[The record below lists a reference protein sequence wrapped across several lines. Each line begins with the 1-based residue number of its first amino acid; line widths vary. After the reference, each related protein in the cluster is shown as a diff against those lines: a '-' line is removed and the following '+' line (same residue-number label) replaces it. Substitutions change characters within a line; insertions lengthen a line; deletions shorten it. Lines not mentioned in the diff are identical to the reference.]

1 MPRLTDLLVNRH
13 ASSNLPYRSLDYV
26 WYIGQSL
33 FKYRND
39 FKRGADHLNTGM
51 ETKDR
56 RLMERGCFFC
66 RPWPEEGLRAGG
78 RALIDAAQICQ
89 RWKSGVDIFWAPLQ
103 ISCQS

>member
-1 MPRLTDLLVNRH
+1 MFRPKSFEKLLLQG
-13 ASSNLPYRSLDYV
+13 A
-26 WYIGQSL
+26 
-33 FKYRND
+33 
-39 FKRGADHLNTGM
+39 ADHLKTGT

-89 RWKSGVDIFWAPLQ
+89 RWKSGVDIFWAALQ